1 MNEDEDGD
9 DETNTRELVK
19 TQNRK
24 QKKSGGFQSM
34 GTVSILSSYSLRS
47 LMVANPPYI

>member
-1 MNEDEDGD
+1 MNEEVEDQEEDEG
-9 DETNTRELVK
+9 ETNTRELVK

-34 GTVSILSSYSLRS
+34 GLYIL
-47 LMVANPPYI
+47 